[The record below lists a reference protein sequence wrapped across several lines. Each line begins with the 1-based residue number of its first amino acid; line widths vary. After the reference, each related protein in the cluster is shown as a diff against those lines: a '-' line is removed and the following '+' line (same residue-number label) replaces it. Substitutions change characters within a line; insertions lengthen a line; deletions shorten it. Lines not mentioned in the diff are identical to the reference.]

1 MMTDPT
7 ESDRTPVTSFSTTD
21 VETNAASAESPPR
34 TTGDAAIE
42 TGPRHVGASD
52 AMEAPEPGTVDPETG
67 ETEVWQDRYAFGNFA
82 ARFLVGF
89 FLIGLSLYFLI
100 ETQGGRKSF
109 YPLTIITGAVATLYW
124 LWVVYHLFRSR
135 FSHHYRLTS
144 RRLFVSSGVF
154 RRQEDMMELD
164 HLKEVTVQQ
173 QHFFDHVCKVG
184 HVVVES
190 SVKGA
195 PTLVLVGV
203 NKPHKVSDLLYQY
216 ARKKVAER
224 PAT

>member
-1 MMTDPT
+1 MPMT
-7 ESDRTPVTSFSTTD
+7 ESTEPDPSSPVTSYSTAD
-21 VETNAASAESPPR
+21 IEENAAGVGAPPR
-34 TTGDAAIE
+34 AEGESALE

-67 ETEVWQDRYAFGNFA
+67 ETEIWQDRYAFGNFA
-82 ARFLVGF
+82 ARFLIGF

-100 ETQGGRKSF
+100 ETQSGRKAF
-109 YPLTIITGAVATLYW
+109 YPLTILTGAVAAIYW

-144 RRLFVSSGVF
+144 KRLFVSSGVF
-154 RRQEDMMELD
+154 RRQEDMMELAN
-164 HLKEVTVQQ
+164 LKEVTVQQ
-173 QHFFDHVCKVG
+173 QKFFDHVCKVG

-190 SVKGA
+190 EVKGA

-203 NKPHKVSDLLYQY
+203 NKPHQVSDLLYQN
-216 ARKKVAER
+216 ARKKVAE
-224 PAT
+224 